1 MKENIKEYICLIDDE
16 YQVIKALT
24 RELSDYAEENSIGL
38 KVYPSPLECLQE
50 LPQIADK
57 TSVIISDLRMPGMK
71 GSDFFLSLNKEYP
84 DIELIM
90 LTAYNDIDDIQ
101 KAITARIR
109 SLILKPWDPDKLLL
123 EIADARSFHQ
133 MKTDDDS
140 FRKMIDYQL
149 ETAGDFQKK
158 LLDTTIPEI
167 QNAKVELSYIPY
179 EKMKIGGDYYDI
191 IKLDEARFLVNIG
204 DVVGHGVKPAF
215 VTAMLKVLT
224 SSISKKNRSELYTPG
239 RLLKLLNKQLC
250 SLLKNSGEMLVTFS
264 SLLIDTEKRTL
275 TLANAGHM
283 PLYIINKE
291 NCTSHVVD
299 GPALGYLPDMAY
311 AELEIPLHEDD
322 IIVVYT
328 DGLLESE
335 ILHTK
340 IREEVV
346 QRFLVEAGRD
356 QDFNESV
363 IKKSKMVRDIEHFH
377 DDVSLIS
384 IHI

>member
-24 RELSDYAEENSIGL
+24 RELSDYAEKNSIGL

-50 LPQIADK
+50 LPHIGDK

-71 GSDFFLSLNKEYP
+71 GSDFFLSVNEEYP
-84 DIELIM
+84 NIELIL
-90 LTAYNDIDDIQ
+90 LTAYNDINDIQ
-101 KAITARIR
+101 KAINAKIR
-109 SLILKPWDPDKLLL
+109 SLILKPWDPEKLLL
-123 EIADARSFHQ
+123 AISDARSVHK
-133 MKTDDDS
+133 MKMNDDS

-158 LLDTTIPEI
+158 LLDTTIPDI

-191 IKLDEARFLVNIG
+191 IKLDESRFLVNIG

-224 SSISKKNRSELYTPG
+224 HSISKKNRNDLYTPG
-239 RLLKLLNKQLC
+239 RLLKLINRHLC
-250 SLLKNSGEMLVTFS
+250 TLLKNSGEMLVTFS

-283 PLYIINKE
+283 PLYIINNE
-291 NCTSHVVD
+291 HCTPHFLE
-299 GPALGYLPDMAY
+299 GPALGYLPEIEY
-311 AELEIPLHEDD
+311 AEMEIPLHEDD

-335 ILHTK
+335 KLHTK

-346 QRFLVEAGRD
+346 QRFLVEAGKER
-356 QDFNESV
+356 DFNESV
-363 IKKSKMVRDIEHFH
+363 IRKSKLVRDIEHFH

-384 IHI
+384 IHV